1 MSWKKDTVQ
10 DLIDLIKSGDTLA
23 VIDIHGVPAGAMLG
37 MRATLRGDMKIQVA
51 KKRLMSIAW
60 ERCGL
65 KDENL
70 NELFQG
76 AVQPALVSSSG
87 LNSFKLFDE
96 LKKTEAGR
104 AAKEGD
110 VAPHQIVV
118 EKMDTGM
125 PPGPIVGELNSVGI
139 PAKIMGGSVQIQKRT
154 VVLEEG
160 DVFEGDMGMMLSKIG
175 INPIVTVYDCA
186 VLLKTALS
194 SPQALLILT
203 TSNSRLTSLA
213 TLLVHSISLATL
225 LGIPTKQCQQFLQRP
240 AERQWPLHWRLQSQL
255 QTPCHISLDEHTTAL
270 WPLLDSLTATHSMKN
285 LPTCWAQQHP
295 LPQPLQVLLKALLR
309 HQLKPK
315 KRKKRKK
322 RKASADLE
330 IYSVEL
336 NNEVK
341 KYGIRIRCYATARC

>member
-10 DLIDLIKSGDTLA
+10 DLTDLIKSGDTLA

-76 AVQPALVSSSG
+76 AVQPALVSSSS
-87 LNSFKLFDE
+87 LNSFKMFDE

-175 INPIVTVYDCA
+175 INPIVTGLRLCGTLEDGTVFSPSTLDIDYEQFETDLISYAAGAFNLACNITWYTNQTMPTILAKASREAMA
-186 VLLKTALS
+186 VALEAAIATADTLPHLVGRAHSGALAVAGQLDSDALDEELANMLGAAASAAATAAS
-194 SPQALLILT
+194 SPES
-203 TSNSRLTSLA
+203 TSEVSTEAEEEEEEEEEESFGG
-213 TLLVHSISLATL
+213 
-225 LGIPTKQCQQFLQRP
+225 LG
-240 AERQWPLHWRLQSQL
+240 
-255 QTPCHISLDEHTTAL
+255 
-270 WPLLDSLTATHSMKN
+270 
-285 LPTCWAQQHP
+285 
-295 LPQPLQVLLKALLR
+295 
-309 HQLKPK
+309 
-315 KRKKRKK
+315 
-322 RKASADLE
+322 DLF
-330 IYSVEL
+330 
-336 NNEVK
+336 
-341 KYGIRIRCYATARC
+341 G